1 MGNLER
7 LQRSVVELLRSVSD
21 LRLAD
26 IKAEDSDD
34 NAGKAEGLR
43 VTVLSPLPRAA
54 SRYAAGP
61 VFSEVEISVEI
72 SRDKSIAARAP
83 SIISAAE
90 NVSRALHNWSPPV
103 ACGYGRVYLSQEN
116 PWLADGPSKIRI
128 ILNAQSVLQ

>member
-43 VTVLSPLPRAA
+43 VTVLRPLPRA
-54 SRYAAGP
+54 
-61 VFSEVEISVEI
+61 
-72 SRDKSIAARAP
+72 
-83 SIISAAE
+83 
-90 NVSRALHNWSPPV
+90 
-103 ACGYGRVYLSQEN
+103 
-116 PWLADGPSKIRI
+116 LAFVIRI
-128 ILNAQSVLQ
+128 RRL

>member
-43 VTVLSPLPRAA
+43 VTVLRPLPRAA

-72 SRDKSIAARAP
+72 MKRISPYVDGYYLMTPFGRTGLIA
-83 SIISAAE
+83 
-90 NVSRALHNWSPPV
+90 
-103 ACGYGRVYLSQEN
+103 
-116 PWLADGPSKIRI
+116 RI
-128 ILNAQSVLQ
+128 LKAFGEA